1 MNSAAPYL
9 QRPTGSSSDVPSART
24 VPLYLWPAIIVVYAA
39 IMPRELTVSI
49 GTAALFPYRL
59 ALLSAL
65 PFLAFQALRNPVRLH
80 WIDGLVALVSSW
92 ILLSL
97 ILHESLQQALETG
110 LALSLDFCLAYLVGR
125 LSIRST
131 SDFRALFLAFLPGL
145 TFIAAVSLYE
155 SVAHQHV
162 LRPLIA
168 ELVGLPPPEIHDQV
182 RFGLY
187 RAAGPFPHPI
197 LGGVMLATLLP
208 VAWLMFDRGWLRT
221 VSVFVAFSMIF
232 TVSTAAILVFL
243 TGAVL
248 MAAYEVQR
256 RSGIPVWLISGIV
269 AATLVGLI
277 VAVSESGLLSFA
289 ARRVS
294 ISEASGQWRVL
305 IWEFASQEVARHPLF
320 GIGLRD
326 WERPTWMFTDSI
338 DAHFLLWSVRFG
350 LPAGGGAFAVIL
362 GSAFYLLRNSRFQSY
377 RARRISMGVAF
388 SLIAFA
394 LSGFT
399 VSLWEGVACCGLL
412 LCGAAVTI
420 GTPPRQILPIFR
432 PSLDR
437 IQPGIP
443 PVKLAR

>member
-1 MNSAAPYL
+1 
-9 QRPTGSSSDVPSART
+9 
-24 VPLYLWPAIIVVYAA
+24 
-39 IMPRELTVSI
+39 
-49 GTAALFPYRL
+49 
-59 ALLSAL
+59 
-65 PFLAFQALRNPVRLH
+65 
-80 WIDGLVALVSSW
+80 
-92 ILLSL
+92 
-97 ILHESLQQALETG
+97 
-110 LALSLDFCLAYLVGR
+110 
-125 LSIRST
+125 
-131 SDFRALFLAFLPGL
+131 
-145 TFIAAVSLYE
+145 
-155 SVAHQHV
+155 
-162 LRPLIA
+162 
-168 ELVGLPPPEIHDQV
+168 
-182 RFGLY
+182 
-187 RAAGPFPHPI
+187 
-197 LGGVMLATLLP
+197 MLATLLP

-248 MAAYEVQR
+248 MAAYEIQK
-256 RSGIPVWLISGIV
+256 RSGMPVWLISSIV

-399 VSLWEGVACCGLL
+399 VSLWEGVACWGLL